1 MRTNIKEQ
9 LYNFLESEISS
20 IKEEL
25 DSSDI
30 ELIYNGH
37 GWNEDSI
44 VLCVKSKDYAI
55 KSDGPHI
62 KLKCTDCDFNL
73 NSDGDHI
80 IDDITNK
87 LSVHNC

>member
-9 LYNFLESEISS
+9 LYNFLESEMSS

-25 DSSDI
+25 DSLDI
-30 ELIYNGH
+30 ELIYSGH
-37 GWNEDSI
+37 GWDEDSV
-44 VLCVKSKDYAI
+44 VLCLKSKDYII

-62 KLKCTDCDFNL
+62 KLKCPDCDLHL

-80 IDDITNK
+80 INDITNK